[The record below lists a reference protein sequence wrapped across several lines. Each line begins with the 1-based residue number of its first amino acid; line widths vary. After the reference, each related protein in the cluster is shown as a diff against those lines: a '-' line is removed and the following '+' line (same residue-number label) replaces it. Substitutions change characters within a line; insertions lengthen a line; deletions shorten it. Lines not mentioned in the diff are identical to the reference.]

1 MTTTIAGFSTLSIE
15 GIDLTASYT
24 GYNQASAQSS
34 TNNPDYPGPTGPFTL
49 GQITKGVDESEWVY
63 VLAGTALA
71 IGDVVIIDNTAALW
85 TASAITNTNAASKL
99 GDYVAVCPLVA
110 IASGSYGWV
119 QRAGKCAAI
128 DVVTNTSANVQLK
141 TTSTAGRLISTI
153 TTGTTVNISG
163 IIITTAKAT
172 TTGTTPGILNYPV
185 IGAND

>member
-1 MTTTIAGFSTLSIE
+1 MAATIAGFSTLSIE
-15 GIDLTASYT
+15 GIDLTATYT
-24 GYNQASAQSS
+24 GYNQSSAQSS

-49 GQITKGVDESEWVY
+49 GQVTYGVDQSSWVY
-63 VLAGTALA
+63 VLAGTAIA
-71 IGDVVIIDNTAALW
+71 VGDVVIIDNTTTLW
-85 TASAITNTNAASKL
+85 TASSITNTNAASKL
-99 GDYVAVCPLVA
+99 GDLVAVAPLVA

-128 DVVTNTSANVQLK
+128 DVITNTSANVQLK

-153 TTGTTVNISG
+153 TTGTTVNVNG

-172 TTGTTPGILNYPV
+172 TTGTTPGVLNYPV